1 MLKRFADFS
10 AAEVE
15 EKRAIL
21 RDLEEDP
28 DWVVTPAALNMT
40 KKSAPNFYGCT
51 IHKLT
56 INNQM
61 NK

>member
-40 KKSAPNFYGCT
+40 KNLPQTFMVAPF
-51 IHKLT
+51 I
-56 INNQM
+56 I
-61 NK
+61 